1 MYTSRLLAPATREL
15 GRIDPPIARRITSR
29 IQWLAEHF
37 EEITPEPLHGG
48 LSGLFK
54 AREGDYR
61 IIYEPIRKERLLIVH
76 AIGHRREI
84 YSKGKK

>member
-1 MYTSRLLAPATREL
+1 VYTSRLLAPAIRDL
-15 GRIDPPIARRITSR
+15 SRMDRPIARRIANR

-37 EEITPEPLHGG
+37 EEITPEPLHGS

-61 IIYEPIRKERLLIVH
+61 IVYEPIRKERLIIVH

-84 YSKGKK
+84 YNKSKK

>member
-1 MYTSRLLAPATREL
+1 MDR
-15 GRIDPPIARRITSR
+15 PIARRIANR

-37 EEITPEPLHGG
+37 EEITPEPLHGS

-61 IIYEPIRKERLLIVH
+61 IVYEPIRKERLIIVH

-84 YSKGKK
+84 YNKSKK